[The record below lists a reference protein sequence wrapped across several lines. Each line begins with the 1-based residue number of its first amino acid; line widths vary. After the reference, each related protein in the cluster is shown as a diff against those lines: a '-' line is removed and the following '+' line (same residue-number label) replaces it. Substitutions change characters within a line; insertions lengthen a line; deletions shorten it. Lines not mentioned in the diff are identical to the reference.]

1 MDNIIRK
8 TEYDVALN
16 AIQKSLDTKVEE
28 IELLDKIPTLNDTQD
43 NNKVFRGKLS
53 ILFVDM
59 RKSTDLTDDLKS
71 KKMVKIYRS
80 FIRLII
86 QAIRYSG
93 GETRQFAGDGVMG
106 VFQDDVDGDEKVNSS
121 TRAVQAARY
130 IITMMDYCLN
140 PLLSKNMDGLSIACG
155 VGICTGTVLV
165 TKVGM
170 RGKEQ
175 DNSSENEMGLVWTGK
190 TTNYASRYC
199 GLANSCEIF
208 IDSKTYSELNDKSI
222 WNECRRIKSNKAFKG
237 FVSHEYY
244 LDLDDAISQEPLKA
258 TNKDTGISLVQ
269 EIFDDTKEQS
279 LLLIEEISKKSMELS
294 KRLEEAKKREEK
306 CQQKED
312 NLSSKETQLET
323 KENQLL
329 LKQNALNEQEIKLHK
344 DEYNLHRKLFSDTYC
359 KDDIIKSWGKDF
371 WLNQINLMFELGSKI
386 GKSAIDVKSDLDCY
400 LVKIYLCFDMEYEA
414 YDALCIQAEYGS
426 WLSEYVS
433 ESVVTKAK
441 YYTSIHNRFRSIL
454 EKRRWTNDDC
464 NKVLEKL
471 NELRIGL

>member
-1 MDNIIRK
+1 MENIISK
-8 TEYDVALN
+8 TQYEVALN

-28 IELLDKIPTLNDTQD
+28 IELSDKIPTLNDTQD

-53 ILFVDM
+53 VLFVDM

-80 FIRLII
+80 FIRMII

-106 VFQDDVDGDEKVNSS
+106 VFQDSVDSTEKVTSS
-121 TRAVQAARY
+121 TKAVQAARY

-175 DNSSENEMGLVWTGK
+175 DDTSENEMGLVWTGK

-208 IDSKTYSELNDKSI
+208 IDSKTYSELNDKSA
-222 WNECRRIKSNKAFKG
+222 WNECSRIKGNKAFKG

-244 LDLDDAISQEPLKA
+244 LDLDSEINQAPVKAVNENKEVSFVQDVFEETQKRGKEFVDNFLK
-258 TNKDTGISLVQ
+258 TYG
-269 EIFDDTKEQS
+269 DTK
-279 LLLIEEISKKSMELS
+279 LKDFNL
-294 KRLEEAKKREEK
+294 AKREESVSK
-306 CQQKED
+306 REKEVD
-312 NLSSKETQLET
+312 K
-323 KENQLL
+323 LL
-329 LKQNALNEQEIKLHK
+329 MEQEADLIYDCIVEIKDHLS
-344 DEYNLHRKLFSDTYC
+344 DEQICGL
-359 KDDIIKSWGKDF
+359 GKDF
-371 WLNQINLMFELGSKI
+371 FLDRISKLKTLNNKLGRYSWH
-386 GKSAIDVKSDLDCY
+386 S
-400 LVKIYLCFDMEYEA
+400 YEA
-414 YDALCIQAEYGS
+414 SNLFSIYACFKMTTECYQMLCIMAENKFPIYKYEIEHVQDYYDTTKLKELLLDYYYSNDNEQADRY
-426 WLSEYVS
+426 
-433 ESVVTKAK
+433 KQCADM
-441 YYTSIHNRFRSIL
+441 L
-454 EKRRWTNDDC
+454 ED
-464 NKVLEKL
+464 
-471 NELRIGL
+471 

>member
-1 MDNIIRK
+1 MENIISK
-8 TEYDVALN
+8 TEYEVALN

-28 IELLDKIPTLNDTQD
+28 IELSDKIPTLNDTQD

-53 ILFVDM
+53 VLFVDM

-80 FIRLII
+80 FIRMII

-106 VFQDDVDGDEKVNSS
+106 VFQDSVDGGEKVTSS
-121 TRAVQAARY
+121 TKAVQAARY

-175 DNSSENEMGLVWTGK
+175 DDTSENEMGLVWTGK

-208 IDSKTYSELNDKSI
+208 IDSKTYSELNDKSA
-222 WNECRRIKSNKAFKG
+222 WNECSRIKGSKAFKG

-244 LDLDDAISQEPLKA
+244 LDLDDAISQEPVKA
-258 TNKDTGISLVQ
+258 TNKDTGISFVQ

-279 LLLIEEISKKSMELS
+279 LLLIDEISKKSMELS
-294 KRLEEAKKREEK
+294 KRLEEVKKRETE
-306 CQQKED
+306 CQQKQ
-312 NLSSKETQLET
+312 NTLSSKEAQLKT
-323 KENQLL
+323 KENQLIA
-329 LKQNALNEQEIKLHK
+329 KQNVLNKQEIKLHW
-344 DEYNLHRKLFSDTYC
+344 DEYNLHKKLFSDTHC
-359 KDDIIKSWGKDF
+359 KDEIVTISGKDF
-371 WLNQINLMFELGSKI
+371 WLKQINLMFELGNKF
-386 GKSAIDVKSDLDCY
+386 GKSEIDVKCDLDCY
-400 LVKIYLCFDMEYEA
+400 LVRIYICFDMFDEA

-426 WLSEYVS
+426 WLN
-433 ESVVTKAK
+433 ESITIDVLSK
-441 YYTSIHNRFRSIL
+441 SRLSSRMRSIL
-454 EKRRWTNDDC
+454 ENRQWNNDDC
-464 NKVLEKL
+464 KKILKKM